1 MLARRFLRLHLH
13 RNTVAEWLRRRSGV
27 WRLDKASLNHYL
39 ETALRVQ
46 FPEFDVISDLTN
58 SALAPAEIG
67 NISSVDKAQQQQS
80 PTLANS
86 LKSDDLSHFRKIS
99 VHAMLQLSKLAR
111 GSWSTSSFLSQSGS
125 RSRISIAGIS
135 DITASFRSMSIHSG
149 NASGKRA
156 LSPQV
161 ASTTNSLWG

>member
-99 VHAMLQLSKLAR
+99 VHAMLQLSKLAGLLVHLLFPIPERVAVQDIHR
-111 GSWSTSSFLSQSGS
+111 GHQ
-125 RSRISIAGIS
+125 RHHSIIQVHEYTQRECEREEGVV
-135 DITASFRSMSIHSG
+135 
-149 NASGKRA
+149 
-156 LSPQV
+156 SP
-161 ASTTNSLWG
+161 SC